1 MKSALLVAACAATLG
16 LAAVSAIS
24 VSYAGSA
31 RPDDDGS
38 RQLTRNRSQCFDPDF
53 VRSYQ
58 TVDDHKVIIVSDR
71 NEAFELTLGG
81 VCIGL
86 DTSFQIGL
94 RTRHG
99 FSDICGPFD
108 GEIVWSDGL
117 RGLQS
122 CPITGMRH
130 LEGEEAAEYV
140 RTRRSDRDERSDDR
154 NR

>member
-1 MKSALLVAACAATLG
+1 MVCTCAATLA
-16 LAAVSAIS
+16 LTAIAAVS

-31 RPDDDGS
+31 RPGDDS

-58 TVDDHKVIIVSDR
+58 TLNDHKVIVTSDR

-86 DTSFQIGL
+86 DTSFQIGI
-94 RTRHG
+94 RSRHG

-122 CPITGMRH
+122 CPITAMRH
-130 LEGEEAAEYV
+130 LEGEDAAPYV
-140 RTRRSDRDERSDDR
+140 RGKRSDERSDRRSEDGKSQEES
-154 NR
+154 

>member
-1 MKSALLVAACAATLG
+1 MLG
-16 LAAVSAIS
+16 LAAISAVS

-31 RPDDDGS
+31 RPDGDS
-38 RQLTRNRSQCFDPDF
+38 RELTRSRSKCFDPDF
-53 VRSYQ
+53 VRSFD
-58 TVDDHKVIIVSDR
+58 TVNNHKIVVTSDR

-86 DTSFQIGL
+86 DTSFQIGI
-94 RTRHG
+94 RSRHG

-108 GEIVWSDGL
+108 GDIVWSDGL

-122 CPITGMRH
+122 CPITDMRR

-140 RTRRSDRDERSDDR
+140 RGGRSGRNDERK
-154 NR
+154 